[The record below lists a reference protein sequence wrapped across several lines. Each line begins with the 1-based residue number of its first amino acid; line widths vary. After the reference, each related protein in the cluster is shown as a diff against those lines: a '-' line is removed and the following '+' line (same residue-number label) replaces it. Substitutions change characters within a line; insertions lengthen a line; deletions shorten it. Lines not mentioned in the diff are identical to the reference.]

1 MYAGAP
7 ILIIEDDDLI
17 REFMTQALEDEG
29 YAVLSAVHGREAL
42 GIIATN
48 HPCLILLD
56 MCMPVMDGS
65 EFLRNYQL
73 TPGPH
78 APVIVFTASESAQRV
93 PGVAGLIKKPFDLNQ
108 LLNLVAKHSGS
119 PVTA

>member
-42 GIIATN
+42 GIITTS

-65 EFLRNYQL
+65 EFLRNYRL
-73 TPGPH
+73 MPEPR
-78 APVIVFTASESAQRV
+78 APVIVFTASESA
-93 PGVAGLIKKPFDLNQ
+93 
-108 LLNLVAKHSGS
+108 
-119 PVTA
+119 